1 MSFLGG
7 KSLFVQ
13 VPGGPSSIS
22 DLLFVFFSSF
32 LFLNFLIEDELYD
45 IYSVLIS
52 LSFEN

>member
-1 MSFLGG
+1 MSFLRG

-32 LFLNFLIEDELYD
+32 YFLIEDELYD
-45 IYSVLIS
+45 IYSVLIC
-52 LSFEN
+52 LSVEN